1 MPGEFYDT
9 LGEISGYAMELGD
22 SIRDTQLTIGDAL
35 VHGLEIERNGNVILI
50 YGTESDRTFR
60 VDYRFRISNHL
71 PVSDEEVQEHADGLG
86 GIDVDLNQLRATI
99 RKQKLERIDESERED
114 AFASARTEA
123 EQIKT
128 GIQWL
133 TYDDEGSDLWD
144 GFVIQTRL
152 YPYSSDFGIKR
163 YNETMKQVVGD
174 GVPIASVIFDSLDVL
189 GQEQAPELSEA
200 EQGSHSRTYQ

>member
-22 SIRDTQLTIGDAL
+22 SIRDTQLTIGNAL
-35 VHGLEIERNGNVILI
+35 VHGLEIDRNGNVILI

-86 GIDVDLNQLRATI
+86 GIDVDLNQLQATI

-114 AFASARTEA
+114 AFASAKA
-123 EQIKT
+123 
-128 GIQWL
+128 
-133 TYDDEGSDLWD
+133 
-144 GFVIQTRL
+144 
-152 YPYSSDFGIKR
+152 
-163 YNETMKQVVGD
+163 
-174 GVPIASVIFDSLDVL
+174 
-189 GQEQAPELSEA
+189 
-200 EQGSHSRTYQ
+200 

>member
-22 SIRDTQLTIGDAL
+22 SIRDTQFTIGNAL
-35 VHGLEIERNGNVILI
+35 VHGLEIDRNGNVILV

-60 VDYRFRISNHL
+60 VDYRFRITNHL
-71 PVSDEEVQEHADGLG
+71 PVSDEEVQEHADGVG
-86 GIDVDLNQLRATI
+86 GIDVDLNQLRARI
-99 RKQKLERIDESERED
+99 SKQKLERIDESEKEN
-114 AFASARTEA
+114 AFESAKAEA
-123 EQIKT
+123 EQIET

-163 YNETMKQVVGD
+163 YDETMKQVVGD
-174 GVPIASVIFDSLDVL
+174 GVPIASSIFESLDVL
-189 GQEQAPELSEA
+189 GQEQAPELGEA
-200 EQGSHSRTYQ
+200 EQSTHNRTYQ

>member
-22 SIRDTQLTIGDAL
+22 SIRNTQLPIDNAL
-35 VHGLEIERNGNVILI
+35 VHGLEIDRNGNVILI

-60 VDYRFRISNHL
+60 VDYRFRITNHL
-71 PVSDEEVQEHADGLG
+71 PVSDEEVQEHGDVLG
-86 GIDVDLNQLRATI
+86 EIDVDLNQLRATI

-114 AFASARTEA
+114 AFASAKAEA
-123 EQIKT
+123 EQIET

-152 YPYSSDFGIKR
+152 YPYCSDFGIKQ

-174 GVPIASVIFDSLDVL
+174 GVPIASTIFESLDVL

-200 EQGSHSRTYQ
+200 EQSSHSRTYQ

>member
-152 YPYSSDFGIKR
+152 YPYSSDFGIKQ
-163 YNETMKQVVGD
+163 YNETMKQVLGD
-174 GVPIASVIFDSLDVL
+174 GVPIASAIFDSLDVL

-200 EQGSHSRTYQ
+200 EQSSHSRTYQ